1 MPLFRQD
8 RRTMAVVFLRSLLC
22 FLFFSS
28 YHLYAQTSQVS
39 GTVRDSAGGPL
50 ASATVAVKGS
60 KTGTTTSREGTF
72 TITAGSNDVL
82 TVSAVGYETKE
93 VPVGG
98 QSNITISIRP

>member
-1 MPLFRQD
+1 MRLFRHD
-8 RRTMAVVFLRSLLC
+8 RRAIPVGLQRLLLC

-50 ASATVAVKGS
+50 AGATVTVKGN
-60 KTGTTTSREGTF
+60 KTGTTTSGEGTF
-72 TITAGSNDVL
+72 TITARSNDIL
-82 TVSAVGYETKE
+82 NVSAVGYETKE

-98 QSNITISIRP
+98 QSNITVS